1 MFGLHVA
8 LKYQMVKA
16 FTLSC
21 QKGDIILCSFKCSW
35 IKVKKNAQIGIKNKG
50 IVLYGAVYYQFYRNE

>member
-1 MFGLHVA
+1 
-8 LKYQMVKA
+8 MVKA

-35 IKVKKNAQIGIKNKG
+35 IKVKKNAQIGMKNKG